1 MSEEELE
8 NKRYSENPFR
18 EGMVL
23 NFTSKQVK
31 VSSIGKDDNIIV
43 NQSTGEINGTHVVTY
58 KKVDNEEFVKLFS
71 RNIALTFNLNSA
83 GIKAFN
89 VLVWMMQQKGID
101 RDIVSLD
108 SFALSDF
115 LKENNVK
122 LSLATLVRGLNDLVK
137 SKIIAKTR
145 KKGDYYI
152 NPNFMFNGNRIAFT
166 TAIEL
171 KKDEDKDPKV
181 KNGDY
186 SDNSTIPIEDI
197 ISK

>member
-31 VSSIGKDDNIIV
+31 VSSIGKDDSIIV

-58 KKVDNEEFVKLFS
+58 KKVDSEEFVKLFS
-71 RNIALTFNLNSA
+71 RNIALIFNLNSA

-115 LKENNVK
+115 LKENDVK

-145 KKGDYYI
+145 RKGDYYI
-152 NPNFMFNGNRIAFT
+152 NPNFIFNGNRIAFT
-166 TAIEL
+166 TAIEKTN
-171 KKDEDKDPKV
+171 KKEVEK
-181 KNGDY
+181 
-186 SDNSTIPIEDI
+186 
-197 ISK
+197 